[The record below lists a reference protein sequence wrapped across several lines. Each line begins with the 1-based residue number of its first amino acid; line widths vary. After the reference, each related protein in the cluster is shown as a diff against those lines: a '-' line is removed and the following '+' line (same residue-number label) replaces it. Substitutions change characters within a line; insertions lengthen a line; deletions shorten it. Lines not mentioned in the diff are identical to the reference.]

1 MNLNSDRRLEMN
13 TLRKLCNWYFSRKAL
28 PYWGILAMD
37 CTIVFLSGL
46 FVYYLQYGGLSFALH
61 FWQVTFGLCVC
72 LVLYVF
78 AFFIFHT
85 YHGVMRYSGFVDLH
99 RVAYSTATASIG
111 VCILHQI
118 QVHGGFTPYLLI
130 PRFENSL
137 LLFIVATMLM
147 WCLRV
152 FVKSLHDISRGD
164 DSIQKVFIY
173 GCMQGGIALAKSI
186 RNENPRRYRLR
197 GFISTDPS
205 LNGSWL
211 LGEHVYLDD
220 DNVVE
225 TMKKYQVSTLL
236 VSPLQREKFITRTTL
251 IDALI
256 KAGIKILISPAEAV
270 EWDGKSDLSH
280 KELREVEIEDLLPRD
295 KIEIDMNAIGNM
307 LRGKRILITGAAG
320 SIGSEMSRQ
329 VAKYNP
335 SELVLVD
342 QAETPMHDV
351 RLYMARNHGD
361 LKTWTIVGS
370 ITNNKQMERI
380 FSKHKPEYVFHA
392 AAYKHVP
399 MMEDNPAMA
408 VQNNIYGTRVI
419 ADLAVKYGTKKF
431 VMISTDKAVNPTNVM
446 GCSKRI
452 CEIYCQALNAEV
464 QAVQNGSSEQCSGSI
479 VGSSGS
485 SGSSEQCSGSIV
497 GSNGSNG
504 SSGSRGL
511 NGSQS
516 IEQIEQ
522 TKSLNQT
529 IRPNGNIR
537 RFSNISESKGT
548 LEAGLSDNQTGGVQ
562 VRQSLCPADSSISGI
577 CDGQHSGGIRETR
590 EQGVQELPVHSQG
603 FLRRTEES
611 SDESSRCELHNG
623 RDLQSDVCGLQEAVN
638 RDNQLHQDNQGF
650 GIQGDK
656 VPVGLEP
663 SEAIEPLEPFE
674 PNKLRQFDGSLPV
687 TQFVTTRFGNV
698 LGSNG
703 SVIPIFKE
711 QIRKGGPVTV
721 THPDIIRYFMLIPEA
736 CRLVLQAGT
745 MGHGG
750 EIYVFDMGKPVR
762 IADLAQRMID
772 LSGAKNIKI
781 LYTGLRDGE
790 KLYEEL
796 LASKENTIPTP
807 HPNIMVAQV
816 PEYPYEQ
823 ALQNETELHRI
834 SKSFD
839 EMAIVK
845 KMKEIVPEFKSNNSK
860 YEILDV

>member
-1 MNLNSDRRLEMN
+1 MN

-46 FVYYLQYGGLSFALH
+46 FVYYLQHGGLSFALH

-164 DSIQKVFIY
+164 DNIQKVFIY

-251 IDALI
+251 IDSLI

-380 FSKHKPEYVFHA
+380 FSEHKPEYVFHA

-479 VGSSGS
+479 VGT
-485 SGSSEQCSGSIV
+485 
-497 GSNGSNG
+497 NGSNG
-504 SSGSRGL
+504 SKGL

-529 IRPNGNIR
+529 IRQNGNIR

-577 CDGQHSGGIRETR
+577 CDGQHSGGVRETR

-603 FLRRTEES
+603 LLRRTEES

-623 RDLQSDVCGLQEAVN
+623 RDLQSDV
-638 RDNQLHQDNQGF
+638 
-650 GIQGDK
+650 
-656 VPVGLEP
+656 
-663 SEAIEPLEPFE
+663 
-674 PNKLRQFDGSLPV
+674 
-687 TQFVTTRFGNV
+687 
-698 LGSNG
+698 
-703 SVIPIFKE
+703 
-711 QIRKGGPVTV
+711 
-721 THPDIIRYFMLIPEA
+721 
-736 CRLVLQAGT
+736 
-745 MGHGG
+745 
-750 EIYVFDMGKPVR
+750 
-762 IADLAQRMID
+762 
-772 LSGAKNIKI
+772 
-781 LYTGLRDGE
+781 
-790 KLYEEL
+790 
-796 LASKENTIPTP
+796 
-807 HPNIMVAQV
+807 
-816 PEYPYEQ
+816 
-823 ALQNETELHRI
+823 
-834 SKSFD
+834 
-839 EMAIVK
+839 
-845 KMKEIVPEFKSNNSK
+845 
-860 YEILDV
+860 